1 MREVE
6 LWDVYDEEGNLIP
19 GRVSVRGKHDLK
31 DGEYHLLVHVWIHHS
46 DGRVILSRRQ
56 KGKTFAGA
64 WECTGGCVHQGEDSL
79 TAALREVREE
89 LGLELDPAS
98 GENYFRYRRNYPYG
112 AKALCDVWVFKQDF
126 DEEHFR
132 LQEEEVSDVQMVSP
146 ARLRKMM
153 LNGEFRKRYPY
164 LPRLIKERFEKVGA
178 KKKFSAS
185 ST

>member
-6 LWDVYDEEGNLIP
+6 LWDVYDIAGNLIP

-31 DGEYHLLVHVWIHHS
+31 DGEYHLLVHIWILHS
-46 DGRVILSRRQ
+46 NGKVILSRRQ

-64 WECTGGCVHQGEDSL
+64 WECTGGCVRQGEDSL

-89 LGLELDPAS
+89 IGLELDPAC
-98 GENYFRYRRNYPYG
+98 GENYFRYRRNYPHG

-126 DEEHFR
+126 DEESFQ
-132 LQEEEVSDVQMVSP
+132 LQEEEVSDVQMVNA

-164 LPRLIKERFEKVGA
+164 LPRLLKERIETVGEG
-178 KKKFSAS
+178 KKHAS
-185 ST
+185 SHT